1 MKIEFKNGSKLEVIS
16 DKTSKRPAYIH
27 TWLLSYPLL
36 EIFTDLKWYQK
47 IYMKIICR
55 ISNIKPTLWLKKC
68 SCLNCGKKIKYPK
81 FYVASRACGKPII
94 EMARSVR
101 YLCCSNECFYEYWRK
116 LWKDNNYEEWKY
128 RKNHIGRYCKIA
140 VKAEKKCLLD
150 VNQK

>member
-16 DKTSKRPAYIH
+16 DKTGKRPTYIH

-55 ISNIKPTLWLKKC
+55 ISNIKKSKSILCLEKC

-81 FYVASRACGKPII
+81 FYVASCTHSKPII
-94 EMARSVR
+94 EMARAVR
-101 YLCCSNECFYEYWRK
+101 HLCCSNECFCEYWRK
-116 LWKDNNYEEWKY
+116 LWRVNSYEE
-128 RKNHIGRYCKIA
+128 
-140 VKAEKKCLLD
+140 
-150 VNQK
+150 